1 MRTSTLLLIAGG
13 LVAAGVI
20 YAATRPAAL
29 AADNC
34 TAALQSI
41 PEDVR
46 SIVLDGLRAADAS
59 LPGTWAE
66 LVAAVPGLPADR
78 RASVCNAAVRLAENL
93 RGRL

>member
-1 MRTSTLLLIAGG
+1 MRTSTLLLLAGAA
-13 LVAAGVI
+13 VAAGVV
-20 YAATRPAAL
+20 YAASRPAL

-46 SIVLDGLRAADAS
+46 ALVLEGLRASDGS
-59 LPGTWAE
+59 LPATWPE